1 MGQEKIRKGQSQK
14 KSKKMSKFWLMRMR
28 LIKTF
33 YIFVPYPGESYC
45 LALSATLGPFSVVA
59 AKKTDFTIKN
69 SIFIMKIWQ

>member
-1 MGQEKIRKGQSQK
+1 
-14 KSKKMSKFWLMRMR
+14 MRMR

-69 SIFIMKIWQ
+69 SIFVMKIWQ